1 MPLKLPRELKMPIG
15 LDDGTVYKD
24 EFSYTAARLPGIDIR
39 SVENVPTTDGTMPPG
54 ASTEPADALKPSGG
68 TETPEK
74 VAGQDYIYPTPDY
87 MNPPE
92 RETPFPR
99 PRLTEMLK
107 GFYDV
112 AKNASSL
119 TQAPEW
125 GVDPKTGEVHTSTQA
140 IEKAA
145 DLAGLMTFGPAP
157 VASKMAEGTL
167 GSFAGVRSRVFY
179 SNTPESAAMKEKF
192 HTAVNMEMD
201 TAHPDKIWEKTGFFR
216 GADNKWR
223 YEIPDVGMKLKDE
236 AFELKGNNIVPKGPS
251 QKPLPDNASFED
263 IFDHLASFGKRK
275 GLTLEQVIDHPELF
289 KAYPELKG
297 VKVQPF
303 PHPTSSLGMATSN
316 REIYLN
322 QMSPKQMREVLMHE
336 VQHMIQDIE
345 RFAKG
350 GSAEMFQPH
359 GWDKAMSLYKGAVSW
374 LGKELGEK
382 GITKEETLRYGRA
395 IDAESWGMKGSLIEK
410 DIAEAKEKG
419 VYQQLKNIAKAED
432 LIQMEKIRQ
441 FKEYEKLMGEVESR
455 NVEARINF
463 GEMARK
469 VFSPMYTEEK
479 IMPRVTQIKTP
490 YPELRANAMSE
501 PIPFRRAAN
510 ENFPEGHPNRPY
522 NPREPNMIGSD
533 AQDKAIDES
542 WRKAVLRSVQV
553 SKINKQIDDL
563 MKQYPHSEF
572 DKARLK
578 KLKQDRLDIEG

>member
-24 EFSYTAARLPGIDIR
+24 EFDYTAAKLSAIDIR
-39 SVENVPTTDGTMPPG
+39 PVESVPTTDGTMPTAIP
-54 ASTEPADALKPSGG
+54 SEPVDALKPSEG
-68 TETPEK
+68 TETPGK
-74 VAGQDYIYPTPDY
+74 VAGQDYVYPTPDY

-263 IFDHLASFGKRK
+263 IFDHLASFGKR
-275 GLTLEQVIDHPELF
+275 
-289 KAYPELKG
+289 
-297 VKVQPF
+297 
-303 PHPTSSLGMATSN
+303 
-316 REIYLN
+316 
-322 QMSPKQMREVLMHE
+322 
-336 VQHMIQDIE
+336 
-345 RFAKG
+345 
-350 GSAEMFQPH
+350 
-359 GWDKAMSLYKGAVSW
+359 
-374 LGKELGEK
+374 
-382 GITKEETLRYGRA
+382 
-395 IDAESWGMKGSLIEK
+395 
-410 DIAEAKEKG
+410 
-419 VYQQLKNIAKAED
+419 
-432 LIQMEKIRQ
+432 
-441 FKEYEKLMGEVESR
+441 
-455 NVEARINF
+455 
-463 GEMARK
+463 
-469 VFSPMYTEEK
+469 
-479 IMPRVTQIKTP
+479 
-490 YPELRANAMSE
+490 
-501 PIPFRRAAN
+501 
-510 ENFPEGHPNRPY
+510 
-522 NPREPNMIGSD
+522 
-533 AQDKAIDES
+533 
-542 WRKAVLRSVQV
+542 
-553 SKINKQIDDL
+553 
-563 MKQYPHSEF
+563 
-572 DKARLK
+572 
-578 KLKQDRLDIEG
+578 

>member
-1 MPLKLPRELKMPIG
+1 MPIG